1 MAKYS
6 SFPMDIT
13 VMGMTA
19 LSNISQREL
28 LSRGAAAGFPSSAK
42 TLQAP
47 IKFWW
52 PHSLCCH
59 HTASLVGHMTSN
71 CPELKMLFNDCIIYA
86 PDSHIIWVRL
96 GSFHGNKT
104 WHQEI
109 KHKTDLKRG
118 SQAVAHWQS
127 GGTPALV
134 TEMREENRDK
144 IIPYEMVSSCHI
156 SELLHWWRAAGQQQH
171 NLYHCISSSSRHI
184 TGNGGSTAQSSAAV
198 SGDSQPSYVRFK
210 HLRNKL
216 WCADA
221 NARIS
226 NFHMTNT
233 VLHGT
238 QGRLSDALLTA

>member
-1 MAKYS
+1 MAKYF

-13 VMGMTA
+13 VMGMTT
-19 LSNISQREL
+19 LSNTSQREL

-71 CPELKMLFNDCIIYA
+71 CPELKMLFNDCIVYA

-96 GSFHGNKT
+96 GSFHGNNT

-134 TEMREENRDK
+134 TAMREENRDK

-156 SELLHWWRAAGQQQH
+156 FRATSLVMSSWATATQPVPLYNQQLQTCNRQWRQH
-171 NLYHCISSSSRHI
+171 CSKPR
-184 TGNGGSTAQSSAAV
+184 
-198 SGDSQPSYVRFK
+198 
-210 HLRNKL
+210 RNQWGL
-216 WCADA
+216 
-221 NARIS
+221 
-226 NFHMTNT
+226 T
-233 VLHGT
+233 
-238 QGRLSDALLTA
+238 ALLCQIQTSQKQALICRCKC